1 MMTESD
7 VIDVRDLPERVQN
20 QAAAA
25 DADYEVLMSIDQL
38 ERRHAQRV
46 LDHVGGNK
54 VRAAEVLGI
63 SRTHLYQLLKE
74 SAEKQKEAVAKAD
87 E

>member
-20 QAAAA
+20 QGAQRNAE
-25 DADYEVLMSIDQL
+25 YEVLMSIDQL

-63 SRTHLYQLLKE
+63 SRTHLYQLLKD
-74 SAEKQKEAVAKAD
+74 SAEKQKETVPKDD